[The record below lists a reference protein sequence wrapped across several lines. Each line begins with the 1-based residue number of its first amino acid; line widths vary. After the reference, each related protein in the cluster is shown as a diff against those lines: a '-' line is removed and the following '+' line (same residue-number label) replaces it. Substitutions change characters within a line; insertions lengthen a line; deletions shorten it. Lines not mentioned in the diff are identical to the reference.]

1 MNNLRILVMLALA
14 VSPAAAQTPAVQPGQ
29 SGQSP
34 ITPAS
39 GVNSFYER
47 GPGVAYIMTAI
58 TVEGE
63 VESPGPVDLA
73 SLPLR
78 EATVKELDYVDGKEV
93 FRGAYLVSGY
103 SLYDILK
110 NKAVKKA
117 REDFKPET
125 DLYVVVENAAGK
137 KAVFSWG
144 EIYYAADGFGA
155 MVSARV
161 RSVPMG
167 KRDSQWPLPAGPRLV
182 CSADLYNSRF
192 ITDPVK
198 ITVKSAPGEYPGARH
213 QATYAPELR
222 LVYGDKRAV
231 VKGPG
236 KAGLRTYVQS
246 GYGHGTGFK
255 GLKHETGFL
264 FKDVLAGLGMG
275 PKDYAAALVV
285 VSAGDAYR
293 AAFSLAEIMNRGDN
307 KDFLLVDNG
316 KTKDGRFSLFSA
328 ADFFV
333 DRNVRSAA
341 KAEILK
347 I

>member
-1 MNNLRILVMLALA
+1 MNNFRMLAILALA
-14 VSPAAAQTPAVQPGQ
+14 VSPAAAQTPATQ
-29 SGQSP
+29 SGQFP
-34 ITPAS
+34 IPPAP

-47 GPGVAYIMTAI
+47 GPGVAYTLPAI

-63 VESPGPVDLA
+63 VENPGPVDLA
-73 SLPLR
+73 ALPLR

-110 NKAVKKA
+110 NKTVKKA

-144 EIYYAADGFGA
+144 EIYYTADGFGA
-155 MVSARV
+155 MVAARV

-167 KRDSQWPLPAGPRLV
+167 KRDTQWPLPAGPRLV
-182 CSADLYNSRF
+182 CSTDLYNSRF
-192 ITDPVK
+192 IADPVK
-198 ITVKSAPGEYPGARH
+198 ITVKSAPGEYPGAKH
-213 QATYAPELR
+213 QAAYAPELR
-222 LVYGDKRAV
+222 LVYGEKRVV

-236 KAGLRTYVQS
+236 KAEQRTYVQA

-255 GLKHETGFL
+255 GLKRETGFL
-264 FKDVLAGLGMG
+264 FKDVLAGLGLE
-275 PKDYAAALVV
+275 PKDYAASLVV

-307 KDFLLVDNG
+307 RDFLLVDSG